1 MVSKAQVYS
10 QIEASGKLPTLPE
23 VLLKL
28 LSVCNDPESS
38 INDIAAII
46 EQDPA
51 LSLRVLQL
59 VNSAYYGLRHNFSG
73 IEHAV
78 VYLGANTIKNLVIT
92 SSIHQVFADKKQEG
106 AASFD
111 TGLFWYHSLLT
122 ATIAKRISL
131 ETGLGN
137 GDEAY
142 LAGLL
147 HDIGKPFLVSAF
159 SKTYTG
165 SQQADL
171 SDVKRLEKE
180 SEQTGVN
187 HSEAGSWLVRQ
198 WNLGSLVADAVEYH
212 HESLELVSEAFP
224 LVKIV
229 YLANRLAKSDGKESF
244 ADISAALFGED
255 HFCDYKMFVESGAEE
270 VEQIAVSM
278 GINARPP
285 KSSASKNNSS
295 PDTDPEET
303 DNHSVPAEDHAETV
317 SALMAAKV
325 RNISLLSTFQDDLL
339 QVEGIEGVLTAF
351 EKAMNMQ
358 LGLGK
363 VMFFLPEKG
372 RMLLRCRTS
381 VTNSLH
387 EICGGLT
394 FPVTQS
400 SSRIVSA
407 FTKRVSTGYITK
419 EQRGESIADQQILTL
434 FRCST
439 AYPIPLVADNK
450 GVGVILLGLPDDRT
464 QLADEEKQL
473 LEIISQQVA
482 LRLHLEQ
489 EKIRTTEAVNKARAE
504 AISTAARKLAH
515 EINNPLG
522 IISNY
527 LLAMRMKLS
536 DESMVLDELTIIDE
550 EIQRISQMVGQ
561 MELFSQAPS
570 YDFSPID
577 VNVVVKDI
585 IQLVKSSLFSRS
597 GLTVSFI
604 PGADIAPATSSK
616 DGLKQVVINLVKN
629 AAEALVE
636 GGRVVVRTRKSYRGE
651 GEAQEGVEIIVADS
665 GPGLPPHIKENLYKP
680 FVTTKQNGHSGLGLS
695 IVQRIVTDL
704 GGTLSCV
711 SSPEEGTTFTIFLPY
726 VQTDTQK
733 DLRG

>member
-1 MVSKAQVYS
+1 MVSKEQVYS

-38 INDIAAII
+38 ISDIAAII
-46 EQDPA
+46 EQDPS

-73 IEHAV
+73 IEQAV

-92 SSIHQVFADKKQEG
+92 SSVHQVFANKQNG
-106 AASFD
+106 GASFA
-111 TGLFWYHSLLT
+111 TGAFWYHSLLT

-131 ETGLGN
+131 ESGLGN
-137 GDEAY
+137 TDEAY

-159 SKTYTG
+159 SDTYTDSG
-165 SQQADL
+165 QGVV
-171 SDVKRLEKE
+171 SDVARLATE
-180 SEQTGVN
+180 SEQTGIN
-187 HSEAGSWLVRQ
+187 HCEAGSWLVRQ

-212 HESLELVSEAFP
+212 HETLERVSEAFP

-229 YLANRLAKSDGKESF
+229 YLANVLAKSAGDNQFEEINTS
-244 ADISAALFGED
+244 LFGEAY
-255 HFCDYKMFVESGAEE
+255 FCDCKSIVASGAED
-270 VEQIAVSM
+270 VEQIAASM
-278 GINARPP
+278 GIHAPP
-285 KSSASKNNSS
+285 PQPSTSEGGSS
-295 PDTDPEET
+295 PETEQEKTDSSLKKT
-303 DNHSVPAEDHAETV
+303 QDHAETV
-317 SALMAAKV
+317 NALMAAKV
-325 RNISLLSTFQDDLL
+325 RNISLLSTFQEDLL
-339 QVEGIEGVLTAF
+339 RVEGVEGVLSAF
-351 EKAMNMQ
+351 EKAMNIQ

-363 VMFFLPEKG
+363 VMFFLPENDD
-372 RMLLRCRTS
+372 MLLRCRTS
-381 VTNSLH
+381 VTNTLH
-387 EICGGLT
+387 EICGGLS

-407 FTKRVSTGYITK
+407 FTTLKPGGYITR
-419 EQRGESIADQQILTL
+419 EQPLESIADQQILTL
-434 FRCST
+434 FRCTT
-439 AYPIPLVADNK
+439 AYPIPLVADNR
-450 GVGVILLGLPDDRT
+450 GVGVILLGLPDERT
-464 QLADEEKQL
+464 QLAEEERQL

-527 LLAMRMKLS
+527 LVAMRMKLTGDS
-536 DESMVLDELTIIDE
+536 VVLEDLGIIDE
-550 EIQRISQMVGQ
+550 EIQRISQMVSQ

-570 YDFSPID
+570 YQFTPID
-577 VNVVVKDI
+577 VNVVVRDI
-585 IQLVKSSLFSRS
+585 IQIVKPSLFSPS
-597 GLTVSFI
+597 DMSVSFI
-604 PGADIAPATSSK
+604 PGADIAPVTSSK
-616 DGLKQVVINLVKN
+616 DGLKQVVINLIKN
-629 AAEALVE
+629 AAEALE
-636 GGRVVVRTRKSYRGE
+636 ESGRVAVRTRKAYLSDEDG
-651 GEAQEGVEIIVADS
+651 QEGVEIIVADS
-665 GPGLPPHIKENLYKP
+665 GPGLPSHVKENLYKP

-704 GGTLSCV
+704 GGKLSCT

-726 VQTDTQK
+726 IPADTHN